1 MNFPRTLD
9 NEKLDKP
16 TLGPIPQSLKQAAGR
31 QDDDLVVFGLKTLI
45 DKVVSLMPFPFHWVS
60 ACKWVSIQAG
70 IHINFVMGLNRLL
83 KTNCVFHKNVIT
95 SVNTLCHVSS
105 PFKIICTIMVQISK
119 LLLHYTTTE
128 VCCFYTYI
136 YTAHFI
142 WSFDDYDK
150 PVYRNV
156 FIILFMRSLTSIIHH
171 V

>member
-1 MNFPRTLD
+1 MPNGGAGANHNAQWHTGPCYHFNNYSVDLLSTL
-9 NEKLDKP
+9 
-16 TLGPIPQSLKQAAGR
+16 TW
-31 QDDDLVVFGLKTLI
+31 LI
-45 DKVVSLMPFPFHWVS
+45 
-60 ACKWVSIQAG
+60 
-70 IHINFVMGLNRLL
+70 RLHHRSS
-83 KTNCVFHKNVIT
+83 VFHKNVII

-105 PFKIICTIMVQISK
+105 SFKNICTIMVQISE

-128 VCCFYTYI
+128 ICCFYNIYI
-136 YTAHFI
+136 YTAHYP